1 MNVVIPMAGAGK
13 RFLDNGIS
21 TPKPLVDVF
30 GKSMIQRV
38 VESLDIEGNFIFIVR
53 KEHYDE
59 FDLNSMLNKIAPG
72 CSIVIADELT
82 QGAACTVLL
91 AKDYIDNNSP
101 LLICDSDSLVY
112 FEKKLLNN
120 YLIDGAVLTFKDTKP
135 SWSYVEASGNLQRIK
150 SVQEKNPI
158 SNYASSGRYYWKHG
172 KEFVYYAEK
181 MIQED
186 LRVNG
191 EFFVS
196 PVYNLAIAQNKYI
209 MNIMVDDFFN
219 LGTVADLNEYVAKIS
234 NSNFWSSK
242 RSG

>member
-135 SWSYVEASGNLQRIK
+135 SWSYVEASK

-234 NSNFWSSK
+234 NSNF
-242 RSG
+242 

>member
-21 TPKPLVDVF
+21 TPKPFVDVF

-38 VESLDIEGNFIFIVR
+38 VESIDIECNFIFIVR

-59 FDLNSMLNKIAPG
+59 FDLNSILNKIAPS
-72 CSIVIADELT
+72 CKIVIANELT
-82 QGAACTVLL
+82 EGAACTVLL
-91 AKDYIDNNSP
+91 AKDHIDNNSP

-120 YLIDGAVLTFKDTKP
+120 YLIDGAILTFKDTKP
-135 SWSYVEASGNLQRIK
+135 CWSYVESSGNLQRIK

-158 SNYASSGRYYWKHG
+158 SEYASSGRYYWKHG
-172 KEFVYYAEK
+172 KDFVFYAEK
-181 MIQED
+181 MIQQD
-186 LRVNG
+186 IRSNG
-191 EFFVS
+191 EFYVS

-209 MNIMVDDFFN
+209 MNILVDDFFN
-219 LGTVADLNEYVAKIS
+219 LGTVADLNDYVAKIS
-234 NSNFWSSK
+234 NNNL
-242 RSG
+242 

>member
-13 RFLDNGIS
+13 RFLDNGIA

-38 VESLDIEGNFIFIVR
+38 VESIEIECNFIFIVR

-59 FDLNSMLNKIAPG
+59 FDLNSFLNKIAPG
-72 CSIVIADELT
+72 CKIVIANELT
-82 QGAACTVLL
+82 EGAACTVLL
-91 AKDYIDNNSP
+91 AKDYINNNSP

-120 YLIDGAVLTFKDTKP
+120 YLIDGAILTFKDTKP
-135 SWSYVEASGNLQRIK
+135 CWSYVEASGNLQRIK

-181 MIQED
+181 MIQENI
-186 LRVNG
+186 RSNG
-191 EFFVS
+191 EFYVS

-209 MNIMVDDFFN
+209 MNILVDDFFN

-234 NSNFWSSK
+234 NNNL
-242 RSG
+242 

>member
-21 TPKPLVDVF
+21 TPKPFVDVF

-38 VESLDIEGNFIFIVR
+38 VESIDIECNFIFIVR

-59 FDLNSMLNKIAPG
+59 FDLNSILNKIAPS
-72 CSIVIADELT
+72 CKIVIANELT
-82 QGAACTVLL
+82 EGAACTVLL
-91 AKDYIDNNSP
+91 AKEHIDNNSP

-120 YLIDGAVLTFKDTKP
+120 YLIDGAILTFKDTKP
-135 SWSYVEASGNLQRIK
+135 CWSYVESSGNLQRIK

-158 SNYASSGRYYWKHG
+158 SEYASSGRYYWKHG
-172 KEFVYYAEK
+172 KDFVFYAEK
-181 MIQED
+181 MIQQD
-186 LRVNG
+186 IRSNG
-191 EFFVS
+191 EFYVS

-209 MNIMVDDFFN
+209 MNILVDDFFN
-219 LGTVADLNEYVAKIS
+219 LGTVADLNDYVAKIS
-234 NSNFWSSK
+234 NNNL
-242 RSG
+242 

>member
-38 VESLDIEGNFIFIVR
+38 VESIDIECNFIFIVR

-59 FDLNSMLNKIAPG
+59 FDLNSTLNKIAPS
-72 CSIVIADELT
+72 CKIVIANELT
-82 QGAACTVLL
+82 EGAACTVLL
-91 AKDYIDNNSP
+91 AKDHIDNNSP

-120 YLIDGAVLTFKDTKP
+120 YLIDGAILTFKDTKP
-135 SWSYVEASGNLQRIK
+135 CWSYVESSGNLQRIK

-158 SNYASSGRYYWKHG
+158 SEYASSGRYYWKHG
-172 KEFVYYAEK
+172 KDFVFYAEK
-181 MIQED
+181 MIQQD
-186 LRVNG
+186 IRSNG
-191 EFFVS
+191 EFYVS

-209 MNIMVDDFFN
+209 MNILVDDFFN
-219 LGTVADLNEYVAKIS
+219 LGTVADLNDYVAKIS
-234 NSNFWSSK
+234 NNNL
-242 RSG
+242 

>member
-38 VESLDIEGNFIFIVR
+38 VESIDIECNFIFIVR

-59 FDLNSMLNKIAPG
+59 FDLNSVLNKIAPS
-72 CSIVIADELT
+72 CKIVIANELT
-82 QGAACTVLL
+82 EGAACTVLL
-91 AKDYIDNNSP
+91 AKDHIDNNSP

-120 YLIDGAVLTFKDTKP
+120 YLIDGAILTFKDTKP
-135 SWSYVEASGNLQRIK
+135 CWSYVESSGNLQRIK

-158 SNYASSGRYYWKHG
+158 SEYASSGRYYWKHG
-172 KEFVYYAEK
+172 KDFVFYAEK
-181 MIQED
+181 MIQQD
-186 LRVNG
+186 IRSNG
-191 EFFVS
+191 EFYVS

-209 MNIMVDDFFN
+209 MNILVDDFFN
-219 LGTVADLNEYVAKIS
+219 LGTVADLNDYVAKIS
-234 NSNFWSSK
+234 NNNL
-242 RSG
+242 

>member
-59 FDLNSMLNKIAPG
+59 FDLNSLLNKIAPG
-72 CSIVIADELT
+72 CKIVIANELT
-82 QGAACTVLL
+82 EGAACTVLL
-91 AKDYIDNNSP
+91 AKDHIDNNSP

-120 YLIDGAVLTFKDTKP
+120 YLIDGAIMTFKDTKP
-135 SWSYVEASGNLQRIK
+135 CWSYVEASGNLQRIK

-158 SNYASSGRYYWKHG
+158 SNYASSGRYYWKQG
-172 KEFVYYAEK
+172 KDFVYYAEK
-181 MIQED
+181 MIKENIRTND
-186 LRVNG
+186 
-191 EFFVS
+191 EFYVS
-196 PVYNLAIAQNKYI
+196 PVYNLAISENKYV
-209 MNIMVDDFFN
+209 MNILVDDFFN
-219 LGTVADLNEYVAKIS
+219 LGTVADLNDYVAKIS
-234 NSNFWSSK
+234 NNNL
-242 RSG
+242 

>member
-38 VESLDIEGNFIFIVR
+38 VESIELDCNFIFIVR

-59 FDLNSMLNKIAPG
+59 FDLNSLLNKIAPG
-72 CSIVIADELT
+72 CKIVIANELT
-82 QGAACTVLL
+82 EGAACTVLL
-91 AKDYIDNNSP
+91 AKDHIDNNSP

-120 YLIDGAVLTFKDTKP
+120 YLIDGAIMTFKDTKP
-135 SWSYVEASGNLQRIK
+135 CWSYVEASGNLQRIK

-158 SNYASSGRYYWKHG
+158 SNYASSGRYYWKQG
-172 KEFVYYAEK
+172 KDFVYYAEK
-181 MIQED
+181 MIKENIRTND
-186 LRVNG
+186 
-191 EFFVS
+191 EFYVS
-196 PVYNLAIAQNKYI
+196 PVYNLAISENKYV
-209 MNIMVDDFFN
+209 MNILVDDFFN
-219 LGTVADLNEYVAKIS
+219 LGTVADLNDYVAKIS
-234 NSNFWSSK
+234 NNNL
-242 RSG
+242 

>member
-38 VESLDIEGNFIFIVR
+38 VESIDIECNFIFIVR

-59 FDLNSMLNKIAPG
+59 FDLNSILNKIAPS
-72 CSIVIADELT
+72 CKIVIANELT
-82 QGAACTVLL
+82 EGAACTVLL
-91 AKDYIDNNSP
+91 AKDHIDNNSP

-120 YLIDGAVLTFKDTKP
+120 YLIDGAILTFKDTKP
-135 SWSYVEASGNLQRIK
+135 CWSYVESSGNLQRIK

-158 SNYASSGRYYWKHG
+158 SEYASSGRYYWKHG
-172 KEFVYYAEK
+172 KDFVFYAEK
-181 MIQED
+181 MIQQD
-186 LRVNG
+186 IRSNG
-191 EFFVS
+191 EFYVS

-209 MNIMVDDFFN
+209 MNILVDDFFN
-219 LGTVADLNEYVAKIS
+219 LGTVADLNDYVAKIS
-234 NSNFWSSK
+234 NNNL
-242 RSG
+242 